1 MEFQYTT
8 KNEPVREYKPN
19 SKEKQSLLDE
29 YHRMA
34 NQVIEIPI
42 IIGGKDVKTGNT
54 NKCVM
59 PHNHQHTLANYHLA
73 EQEEV
78 NKAIENSLES
88 WKSWSKSSLDYRTKI
103 FRKAAELLK
112 GKWRDT
118 INAATMLNQSK
129 NAFQAE
135 IDSACELIDFFNFN
149 AEYAE
154 KLNRISTTNIS

>member
-19 SKEKQSLLDE
+19 SKEKQSLLNE

-34 NQVIEIPI
+34 QQIIEIPI

-73 EQEEV
+73 SRKEV

-88 WKSWSKSSLDYRTKI
+88 WKSWSKSSL
-103 FRKAAELLK
+103 EL
-112 GKWRDT
+112 
-118 INAATMLNQSK
+118 
-129 NAFQAE
+129 
-135 IDSACELIDFFNFN
+135 
-149 AEYAE
+149 
-154 KLNRISTTNIS
+154 